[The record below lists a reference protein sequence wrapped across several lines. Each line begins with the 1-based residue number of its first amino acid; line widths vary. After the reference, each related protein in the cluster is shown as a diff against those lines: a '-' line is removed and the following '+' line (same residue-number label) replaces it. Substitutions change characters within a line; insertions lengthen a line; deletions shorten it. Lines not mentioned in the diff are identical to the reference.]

1 MKNYIT
7 IILLLFSNLI
17 FGQNDELF
25 RIVENGKIGY
35 INDRGETVINPK
47 YLEAGVFSE
56 GIASFRINGQYGFIN
71 SKDEII
77 LPAIYDFV
85 GSFQNGIADV
95 YNDNEVSFINKKGVS
110 VLPKDFKSIR
120 FIDKDNCVFTTIN
133 GKSGIYNLI
142 SSSIIFESKNCQF
155 GDFSNH
161 LAIVTKNG
169 NKKNEYG
176 VIDKKGKFIV
186 NFGTY
191 SSIKKFIDGYALIE
205 LDDQKNKNGSI
216 DGAINTKG
224 DLIFKRPY
232 KNHSYLNKDFHNGF
246 AIVNLYKYWIPEE
259 KGVISSSKKSY
270 QGFID
275 LKGNVVFDDTLI
287 KYVNDFSDNRAFIQ
301 DHERNYNVIDTNFNI
316 LNEEPFENVKG
327 NGFINGYAIVEA
339 GKGWG
344 IIDVNM
350 NYVVKPEF
358 DYIHKVGIIDNI
370 FFFGI
375 DGLDYSELYG
385 IKDLNGKTI
394 VSPIIESFD
403 EAGFKNGLLRAIIN
417 KRLTYLNSNG
427 DIVWQEKISN
437 IKKNNI
443 INITYLNRGYFYA
456 YSKTTNSEN
465 HSGGWSV
472 SRNEPLPLKSNHKN
486 KNELVLK
493 EDDFKLYIQ
502 NYSIDTIQF
511 SAQDSRLYLKLQ
523 AKNKNGEWKD
533 IEYLP
538 SSWCGNS
545 YHTIELPTN
554 CYWQF
559 DLPRYEGDFETLIR
573 AELKYISPKT
583 KKEKIIYSNEFNGSL
598 NPGQFWRK
606 PDYIPRG
613 IMDPYNN

>member
-17 FGQNDELF
+17 IGQNNELF

-35 INDRGETVINPK
+35 INVRGETVINSK
-47 YLEAGVFSE
+47 YLEAGDFSE
-56 GIASFRINGQYGFIN
+56 GLASFRINGQYGFIN
-71 SKDEII
+71 TKDEII
-77 LPAIYDFV
+77 LPAIYDFA

-95 YNDNEVSFINKKGVS
+95 YNNNEVSFINKKGVT

-120 FIDKDNCVFTTIN
+120 FIDKNNCVFTTIN

-142 SSSIIFESKNCQF
+142 SSSIIFEFKNYQI
-155 GDFSNH
+155 GDFSND
-161 LAIVTKNG
+161 LAIVTKQK
-169 NKKNEYG
+169 NKKKEYG
-176 VIDKKGKFIV
+176 VIDKKGNFIV

-191 SSIKKFIDGYALIE
+191 SNIKKFIDGYALVE
-205 LDDQKNKNGSI
+205 LDDKKNKDGNI
-216 DGAINTKG
+216 DGVINKKG
-224 DLIFKRPY
+224 DLLFKRPY

-259 KGVISSSKKSY
+259 KGVISTSKKSY
-270 QGFID
+270 EGFIN
-275 LKGNVVFDDTLI
+275 LKGKVVFNDTLI

-301 DHERNYNVIDTNFNI
+301 DHERNYNIIDTNFNI
-316 LNEEPFENVKG
+316 INKEPFENVKD
-327 NGFINGYAIVEA
+327 NGFINGYAIVES
-339 GKGWG
+339 GNGWG
-344 IIDVNM
+344 IIDVDM
-350 NYVVKPEF
+350 NYVVKLEF
-358 DYIHKVGIIDNI
+358 DYIHEVGIIDNL

-403 EAGFKNGLLRAIIN
+403 EAGFQNGLLKVVIN

-427 DIVWQEKISN
+427 DIVWQEKLLNSEKSN
-437 IKKNNI
+437 HV
-443 INITYLNRGYFYA
+443 NITYLNRGYFYA
-456 YSKTTNSEN
+456 YSKSTNSEHN
-465 HSGGWSV
+465 SGGWAA
-472 SRNEPLPLKSNHKN
+472 SRNEPVPLKSNHKD

-493 EDDFKLYIQ
+493 EEGFKLYIQ

-511 SAQDSRLYLKLQ
+511 NAQDSRLYMKLQ

-545 YHTIELPTN
+545 YHTIELPSN

-559 DLPRYEGDFETLIR
+559 DLPKYEADFKTLLR
-573 AELKYISPKT
+573 AELKYINPIT
-583 KKEKIIYSNEFNGSL
+583 KKEKLIYSNEFDGSI